1 MNFELEDVVV
11 AEAAAPAV
19 KASELNSAVKPS
31 DELEPPAAMKGGL
44 GLMAELYASLGAGE
58 VVPLRK
64 IKAETEIY
72 VIGRTLERTRWN
84 RRAAADLLKISYR
97 GLLYKIRQY
106 NIRPEAAVFQGNIE
120 D

>member
-1 MNFELEDVVV
+1 MNFEEILQDAPEETVPARQLDSESQ
-11 AEAAAPAV
+11 ASEASAPARV
-19 KASELNSAVKPS
+19 WK
-31 DELEPPAAMKGGL
+31 DRL
-44 GLMAELYASLGAGE
+44 GVMAELYASLSAEE

-106 NIRPEAAVFQGNIE
+106 NIRPEPGMFEGSVEG
-120 D
+120 

>member
-1 MNFELEDVVV
+1 MNLEEIAEEASEEVV
-11 AEAAAPAV
+11 A
-19 KASELNSAVKPS
+19 ASELNPAGKAS
-31 DELEPPAAMKGGL
+31 DPLEPVPVWKDGL
-44 GLMAELYASLGAGE
+44 GFVAGLWASLGAGE

-84 RRAAADLLKISYR
+84 RRAAAELLEISYR

-106 NIRPEAAVFQGNIE
+106 NIRPEPTAVQGNVQG
-120 D
+120 

>member
-1 MNFELEDVVV
+1 MNFEEILQD
-11 AEAAAPAV
+11 APEETDHV
-19 KASELNSAVKPS
+19 SQLNSESQPS
-31 DELEPPAAMKGGL
+31 ETLTSAPVLKGRFGV
-44 GLMAELYASLGAGE
+44 MAELYASLSAEE

-106 NIRPEAAVFQGNIE
+106 NIRPEPSMFEGRVEG
-120 D
+120 

>member
-1 MNFELEDVVV
+1 MNFEEAIVVE
-11 AEAAAPAV
+11 AAEEAAAAG
-19 KASELNSAVKPS
+19 ELNPVVQPS
-31 DELEPPAAMKGGL
+31 EPLEPAPAWKDGL

-72 VIGRTLERTRWN
+72 VIGRTLEHTRWN
-84 RRAAADLLKISYR
+84 RRAAAELLKISYR

-106 NIRPEAAVFQGNIE
+106 NIRPEPTAFQSNIQG
-120 D
+120 

>member
-19 KASELNSAVKPS
+19 EVSELNREVKPADQS
-31 DELEPPAAMKGGL
+31 EPAPAGRDGL

-58 VVPLRK
+58 VVPLRR

-84 RRAAADLLKISYR
+84 RRAAAELLKISYR

-106 NIRPEAAVFQGNIE
+106 NIRPEPTVFQGNVE
-120 D
+120 G